1 VSGTVNVTPYDLTRP
16 QVLRPRELS
25 ALRLAVA
32 RFAEALGPFLS
43 EYLGCPANA
52 TAHLDPFPH
61 SRESPELSSRGR
73 PCLALPAEGNAAA
86 CAWSL
91 DRSLAA
97 ALLAAMLGAAPAGKG
112 CLAEPSALQ
121 KGLLGRLAAE
131 LGGLWAAALPRHP
144 QATSGLPP
152 TREAP
157 GAVAG
162 DPHAWQVVSVALVV
176 GEARGELRLHLPLR
190 SLRPALQA
198 QLPAPPPPAA
208 CPSSTMR
215 AAPVTGAVRLGT
227 WRTSLRDLTALQVG
241 QIVPLGV
248 KPDALLN
255 LCLGGTGKL
264 LVRPGSSN
272 GRLSVQVVGG
282 ASEGPPPTP

>member
-1 VSGTVNVTPYDLTRP
+1 MSGTVNVTPYDLTRP
-16 QVLRPRELS
+16 QLLRPRELS

-43 EYLGCPANA
+43 EYLGCPASA
-52 TAHLDPFPH
+52 TGHLDPIPH
-61 SRESPELSSRGR
+61 PRESPELSSRGR
-73 PCLALPAEGNAAA
+73 PCLALPAEGEAPA

-91 DRSLAA
+91 DRPLAA
-97 ALLAAMLGAAPAGKG
+97 ALLTAMLGAAPTAKG

-121 KGLLGRLAAE
+121 KGLLRRLGAE
-131 LGGLWAAALPRHP
+131 LSGLWAAALPWHP
-144 QATSGLPP
+144 PARSALPP
-152 TREAP
+152 APEAP
-157 GAVAG
+157 EALACGWQASQVA
-162 DPHAWQVVSVALVV
+162 SVALVV
-176 GEARGELRLHLPLR
+176 GEARGELRLHLSLR
-190 SLRPALQA
+190 SLRSALQA

-208 CPSSTMR
+208 CPSPTMR

-227 WRTSLRDLTALQVG
+227 WRTSLRDLAALQVG

-264 LVRPGSSN
+264 LVRPGNSD
-272 GRLSVQVVGG
+272 GRVCVQVVGKTK
-282 ASEGPPPTP
+282 EGPPTP